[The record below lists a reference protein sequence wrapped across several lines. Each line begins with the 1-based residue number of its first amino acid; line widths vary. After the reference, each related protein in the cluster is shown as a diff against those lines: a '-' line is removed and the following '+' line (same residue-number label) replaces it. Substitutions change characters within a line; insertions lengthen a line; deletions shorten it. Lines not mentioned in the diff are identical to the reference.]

1 MTLRRSNS
9 STPTTISSPVPSQ
22 AAQYETSWDW
32 LSYLSS
38 NESILLHLDGTAVTE
53 KVIGQGGT
61 GIVVEQGQYALK
73 LPRISRPTKIDGVPV
88 EVGSLTPK
96 EGDYDERPPL
106 IELIQTEKAIYK
118 RLGDHYGIVR
128 CYNLSSTD
136 ISIQMDLMKYDLRH
150 YLEENRPDRKIQLSW
165 LTTIAHTIAY
175 IHEHRI
181 LIADIRL
188 DNLLLDATWAV
199 KFCDFSES
207 TLMPLD
213 WDLSGTDDLGFSVL
227 TDIGQ
232 FGAVMY
238 EIITGLKCRFD
249 LRQEWNGSEN
259 LYVCPGRDSL
269 PSTKDIWLGH
279 LIEKCWTQSFQSAKE
294 LAIELDRERV
304 P

>member
-1 MTLRRSNS
+1 MAVAS
-9 STPTTISSPVPSQ
+9 PPTISSPVPSQ
-22 AAQYETSWDW
+22 AAQYEPSWDW

-73 LPRISRPTKIDGVPV
+73 LPRISRHTKIDGVPV

-106 IELIQTEKAIYK
+106 IESIQTEKAIYK

-150 YLEENRPDRKIQLSW
+150 YLEENRPDRKLQLSW

-188 DNLLLDATWAV
+188 DNFLLDATWAV

-238 EIITGLKCRFD
+238 EIVTGLKCRFD
-249 LRQEWNGSEN
+249 LRQEWKGSEA

-294 LAIELDRERV
+294 LAIELDRVRV
-304 P
+304 PRVLT